1 MPPSP
6 PLQPIASKAEDSP
19 LHVRINPPE
28 GGREHAGF
36 AKYEEERS
44 ISLDQLNQPLDR
56 GTPAGERKIEDRLRL
71 ILGL

>member
-6 PLQPIASKAEDSP
+6 PLQPIASKAKDSP

-36 AKYEEERS
+36 AKGADGRS
-44 ISLDQLNQPLDR
+44 IYREQLNQPLGR
-56 GTPAGERKIEDRLRL
+56 VTPAVLRKIEDWLL
-71 ILGL
+71 PILGL